1 MKLVYNFS
9 KNRMEKPMIY
19 ILSGIAK
26 SGKSLIA
33 DDIIKTY
40 HMRVIS
46 TDLIMMMLHYGNDQ
60 LSIDIHKSDITVS
73 HALKPYLYGMIKSLS
88 GLKKDYLIEGVHI
101 QPDFAYELIQAFPN
115 KIKCVF
121 LGYKDADPILK
132 AKELREHTK
141 YIDNP
146 WYESLNDSELL
157 ELTTYMIRESEKLSR
172 ECTKYQLRYIEVKD
186 IMKDKTDIIHDLISS
201 EIL

>member
-1 MKLVYNFS
+1 
-9 KNRMEKPMIY
+9 MIY

-46 TDLIMMMLHYGNDQ
+46 TDLIMMMLHLGNDQ
-60 LSIDIHKSDITVS
+60 LSIDIHKSDISVS

-88 GLKKDYLIEGVHI
+88 GLKKNYLIEGVHI
-101 QPDFAYELIQAFPN
+101 QPDFAYELTQAFPN
-115 KIKCVF
+115 KIKYVC

-132 AKELREHTK
+132 AKELRGHIK
-141 YIDNP
+141 DIDNP
-146 WYESLNDSELL
+146 WYESMSDTQLI
-157 ELTTYMIRESEKLSR
+157 ELTTYMINESDKLYH
-172 ECTKYQLRYIEVKD
+172 ECLKYQCRYIEVAD
-186 IMKDKTDIIHDLISS
+186 IMKDKLKIIEELLSNDIS
-201 EIL
+201 

>member
-1 MKLVYNFS
+1 
-9 KNRMEKPMIY
+9 MEKHMIY

-46 TDLIMMMLHYGNDQ
+46 TDLIMMMLHYGNNQ
-60 LSIDIHKSDITVS
+60 LSIDINKSDITVS

-101 QPDFAYELIQAFPN
+101 QPDFAYELSQAFPN

-132 AKELREHTK
+132 AKELRRDIK
-141 YIDNP
+141 DIDNP
-146 WYESLNDSELL
+146 WYESMNDTELL
-157 ELTTYMIRESEKLSR
+157 ELTTYMIRESEKLYH
-172 ECTKYQLRYIEVKD
+172 ECLKYQLRYIEVTD
-186 IMKDKTDIIHDLISS
+186 IMKDKYNIILDLLLNEIS
-201 EIL
+201 

>member
-1 MKLVYNFS
+1 
-9 KNRMEKPMIY
+9 MEKHMIY

-46 TDLIMMMLHYGNDQ
+46 TDLIMMMLHYGNNQ
-60 LSIDIHKSDITVS
+60 LSIDINKSDITVS

-121 LGYKDADPILK
+121 LGYKDAVPILK
-132 AKELREHTK
+132 AKELRRDIKHL
-141 YIDNP
+141 DNP
-146 WYESLNDSELL
+146 WYESMNDTELL
-157 ELTTYMIRESEKLSR
+157 ELTTYMIRESEKLYH
-172 ECTKYQLRYIEVKD
+172 ECLKYQLRYIEVTD
-186 IMKDKTDIIHDLISS
+186 IMKDKLNIITDLLSNEIS
-201 EIL
+201 

>member
-1 MKLVYNFS
+1 
-9 KNRMEKPMIY
+9 MEKHMIY

-33 DDIIKTY
+33 DDIIKTH

-60 LSIDIHKSDITVS
+60 LSIDINKSDITVS
-73 HALKPYLYGMIKSLS
+73 HALKPYLYGTIKSLS
-88 GLKKDYLIEGVHI
+88 GLKKNYLIEGVHI
-101 QPDFAYELIQAFPN
+101 QPDFAYELTQAFPN

-132 AKELREHTK
+132 AKELRGHIK
-141 YIDNP
+141 DIDNP
-146 WYESLNDSELL
+146 WYELMSDTELL
-157 ELTTYMIRESEKLSR
+157 ELTTYMIRESEKLYH
-172 ECTKYQLRYIEVKD
+172 ECLKYQLRYIEVTD
-186 IMKDKTDIIHDLISS
+186 IMKDKPNIIIDLLSN

>member
-1 MKLVYNFS
+1 
-9 KNRMEKPMIY
+9 MEKQMIY

-33 DDIIKTY
+33 ADIIKTHY
-40 HMRVIS
+40 MRVIS

-60 LSIDIHKSDITVS
+60 LSIDVNNSDITVS
-73 HALKPYLYGMIKSLS
+73 HALRPYLLGMIKSLS
-88 GLKKDYLIEGVHI
+88 GLKKDYLVEGVHI

-132 AKELREHTK
+132 ARELRRHIK
-141 YIDNP
+141 DIDNP
-146 WYESLNDSELL
+146 WYETMNDKELL
-157 ELTTYMIRESEKLSR
+157 ELTTYMIRESEKLYH
-172 ECTKYQLRYIEVKD
+172 ECLKYQLRYIEVND
-186 IMKDKTDIIHDLISS
+186 IMKDKLNIMHVLLSNEIS
-201 EIL
+201 

>member
-1 MKLVYNFS
+1 
-9 KNRMEKPMIY
+9 MIY
-19 ILSGIAK
+19 ILSGMAK

-60 LSIDIHKSDITVS
+60 LSIDVNKSDITVS
-73 HALKPYLYGMIKSLS
+73 HALKPYLLGMIKSLS

-132 AKELREHTK
+132 AKELRRHIK
-141 YIDNP
+141 DIDNP
-146 WYESLNDSELL
+146 WYESMNDKELL
-157 ELTTYMIRESEKLSR
+157 ELTTYMIRESEKLYQ
-172 ECTKYQLRYIEVKD
+172 ECLKYQLRYIEVKN
-186 IMKDKTDIIHDLISS
+186 IMKEKLNIIHDLLSN